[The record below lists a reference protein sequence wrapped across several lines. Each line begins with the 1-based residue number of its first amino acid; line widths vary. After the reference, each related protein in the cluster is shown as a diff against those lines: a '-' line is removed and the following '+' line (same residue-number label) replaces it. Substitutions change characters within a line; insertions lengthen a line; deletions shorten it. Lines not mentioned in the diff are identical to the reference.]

1 MLKRERQRTEEA
13 QQRLAEARQRLAEA
27 RQERAAQR
35 KLYDARIDELLKA
48 NREERRQHAAM
59 QQAML
64 DTIIEMANTI
74 IKLCRQNRTPRNPN
88 PPSPPQ
94 P

>member
-13 QQRLAEARQRLAEA
+13 RQRAVET
-27 RQERAAQR
+27 RQEIAAQR

-88 PPSPPQ
+88 PPPPTQ